1 MEKTNL
7 VIVESPAKATTI
19 AKYLNSNSS
28 LKGLGKFIVLSS
40 KGHIRDLKKKE
51 LGIDVE
57 HEFEPMYDV
66 LPEKTDVVKSLRD
79 AVKKSTMTYLATDYD
94 REGEGIAMHLQQV
107 LNLKKYKRITFTEI
121 TSKALEESV
130 KAPRDIDYDLVDAQE
145 TRRLLDRLVG
155 FKLSPLLWKRYTT
168 GGTGLS
174 AGRVQSAVMNII
186 VTRENE
192 IKAFNSEGY
201 YTFIGKFK
209 LLTKGKK
216 EALEDIKMYH
226 NGAVF
231 KVDSAKDAEN
241 TLTSMKGKFEIR
253 DMRQKQARQSPD
265 APFITSSLQQE
276 AYSKH
281 GFSVKK
287 TMQLAQQL
295 YENGHITYMRTDSY
309 TLSDDF
315 VKSAQTFVN
324 DKYGIT
330 HWEGGGAAKKKKSK
344 NSQEAH
350 EAIRPTNVTLID
362 LPEGGKYINDHK
374 KLYALIWK
382 RTIASLLKHAV
393 YDELAIEIADSSMSK
408 DKAFIATIKRVKF
421 NGYLIVYGVEN
432 DEYDF
437 DKFKAS
443 VKAIECENI
452 NAKQTW
458 SSPPPRYN
466 ESSIIK
472 VLESEGIGR
481 PSTYATILAKLLD
494 KTYVIKTDVAGEKK
508 IVTHM
513 IYTPRKPITN
523 EKTNILHGAEKSK
536 LVPTEIGVKIN
547 EFLTEKFPYIV
558 DKRFTC
564 SMETDLDQ
572 IAEGDKKK
580 LDVLKTFWKQF
591 GGDVAIEVKIKQ
603 QKEVVKAK
611 TKSISFGG
619 TDYIIRIA
627 KYGPVIEY
635 MKKDE
640 KKFIGLTHYLK
651 YVKKEYTDIDTNDI
665 KFMKSIP
672 IHIEGENGEKGTIEN
687 GPYGMYM
694 KSAKGNHKIPY
705 KHIQTIIS
713 NNGHLDKS
721 IVTSIIEYKSK
732 SKK

>member
-330 HWEGGGAAKKKKSK
+330 HWEGAVQQKRK
-344 NSQEAH
+344 N
-350 EAIRPTNVTLID
+350 RKT
-362 LPEGGKYINDHK
+362 HK
-374 KLYALIWK
+374 K
-382 RTIASLLKHAV
+382 RTRRS
-393 YDELAIEIADSSMSK
+393 
-408 DKAFIATIKRVKF
+408 
-421 NGYLIVYGVEN
+421 
-432 DEYDF
+432 
-437 DKFKAS
+437 
-443 VKAIECENI
+443 
-452 NAKQTW
+452 
-458 SSPPPRYN
+458 
-466 ESSIIK
+466 
-472 VLESEGIGR
+472 
-481 PSTYATILAKLLD
+481 
-494 KTYVIKTDVAGEKK
+494 
-508 IVTHM
+508 
-513 IYTPRKPITN
+513 
-523 EKTNILHGAEKSK
+523 
-536 LVPTEIGVKIN
+536 
-547 EFLTEKFPYIV
+547 
-558 DKRFTC
+558 
-564 SMETDLDQ
+564 DQ
-572 IAEGDKKK
+572 RM
-580 LDVLKTFWKQF
+580 L
-591 GGDVAIEVKIKQ
+591 
-603 QKEVVKAK
+603 
-611 TKSISFGG
+611 
-619 TDYIIRIA
+619 
-627 KYGPVIEY
+627 P
-635 MKKDE
+635 
-640 KKFIGLTHYLK
+640 
-651 YVKKEYTDIDTNDI
+651 
-665 KFMKSIP
+665 
-672 IHIEGENGEKGTIEN
+672 
-687 GPYGMYM
+687 
-694 KSAKGNHKIPY
+694 
-705 KHIQTIIS
+705 
-713 NNGHLDKS
+713 
-721 IVTSIIEYKSK
+721 
-732 SKK
+732 

>member
-1 MEKTNL
+1 M
-7 VIVESPAKATTI
+7 
-19 AKYLNSNSS
+19 
-28 LKGLGKFIVLSS
+28 
-40 KGHIRDLKKKE
+40 
-51 LGIDVE
+51 
-57 HEFEPMYDV
+57 
-66 LPEKTDVVKSLRD
+66 
-79 AVKKSTMTYLATDYD
+79 
-94 REGEGIAMHLQQV
+94 
-107 LNLKKYKRITFTEI
+107 
-121 TSKALEESV
+121 
-130 KAPRDIDYDLVDAQE
+130 
-145 TRRLLDRLVG
+145 
-155 FKLSPLLWKRYTT
+155 
-168 GGTGLS
+168 
-174 AGRVQSAVMNII
+174 
-186 VTRENE
+186 
-192 IKAFNSEGY
+192 
-201 YTFIGKFK
+201 
-209 LLTKGKK
+209 
-216 EALEDIKMYH
+216 
-226 NGAVF
+226 
-231 KVDSAKDAEN
+231 
-241 TLTSMKGKFEIR
+241 
-253 DMRQKQARQSPD
+253 
-265 APFITSSLQQE
+265 
-276 AYSKH
+276 
-281 GFSVKK
+281 
-287 TMQLAQQL
+287 
-295 YENGHITYMRTDSY
+295 
-309 TLSDDF
+309 
-315 VKSAQTFVN
+315 
-324 DKYGIT
+324 
-330 HWEGGGAAKKKKSK
+330 
-344 NSQEAH
+344 
-350 EAIRPTNVTLID
+350 ID

-603 QKEVVKAK
+603 QKVVKAK